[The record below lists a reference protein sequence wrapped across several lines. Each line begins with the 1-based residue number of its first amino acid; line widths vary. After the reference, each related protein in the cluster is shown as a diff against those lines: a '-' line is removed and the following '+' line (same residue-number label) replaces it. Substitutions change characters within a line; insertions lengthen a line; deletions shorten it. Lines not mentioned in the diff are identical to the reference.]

1 MADFTERRLLAVF
14 AHPDDET
21 FLCGG
26 ALARYASEGGRVSLV
41 CGTRGEV
48 GEISDPNLARPENLG
63 KVREEELR
71 AACRVLG
78 VRDVIVLGY
87 RDSGMNGTEDND
99 HPDAFSRA
107 DMGDLVGR
115 VVEVV
120 RRMRPQV
127 LLTFDPNGGYGH
139 PDHVAAHTAAVE
151 AFSAASDPSR
161 YPEQLIR
168 GLQPHRPERLY
179 YAVFPRSAVKAI
191 QDTIR
196 EMETHS
202 DFLEIDPESMGVPDE
217 EITTVLDVGGY
228 ADRKQEAARCH
239 KTQVQGDDPFD
250 WLPDT
255 IRWNMLSR
263 EHFVRVAPPF
273 NGSAGSTE
281 LDLFRGE
288 SG

>member
-1 MADFTERRLLAVF
+1 MDDFTERRLLAVF

-26 ALARYASEGGRVSLV
+26 TLARYASEGGRVSLI

-48 GEISDPNLARPENLG
+48 GEISDPNLAGHGNLG
-63 KVREEELR
+63 EVREEELR

-78 VRDVIVLGY
+78 VQDVIVLGY
-87 RDSGMNGTEDND
+87 RDSGMDGTADNN

-107 DMGDLVGR
+107 DMGEIVGH

-120 RRMRPQV
+120 RRIQPQV
-127 LLTFDPNGGYGH
+127 LVTFDPNGGYGH

-161 YPEQLIR
+161 YPEHLIR
-168 GLQPHRPERLY
+168 GLRPHRPDRLY
-179 YAVFPRSAVKAI
+179 YAVFPRSAARAI
-191 QDTIR
+191 QATMR
-196 EMETHS
+196 EIGAHS

-228 ADRKQEAARCH
+228 ADRKEEAARCH
-239 KTQVQGDDPFD
+239 KTQV
-250 WLPDT
+250 
-255 IRWNMLSR
+255 
-263 EHFVRVAPPF
+263 
-273 NGSAGSTE
+273 
-281 LDLFRGE
+281 
-288 SG
+288 

>member
-1 MADFTERRLLAVF
+1 MNDFTGRRLLAVL

-26 ALARYASEGGRVSLV
+26 TLARYAAEGGRVSLI

-48 GEISDPNLARPENLG
+48 GEISDPNLAGHWNLG
-63 KVREEELR
+63 EVREGELR

-78 VRDVIVLGY
+78 VQDVIVLGY
-87 RDSGMNGTEDND
+87 RDSGMNGTEDNN
-99 HPDAFSRA
+99 HPAAFSRA
-107 DMGDLVGR
+107 DMGEIVGH

-120 RRMRPQV
+120 RRVRPQV

-139 PDHVAAHTAAVE
+139 PDHVAAHTAAGE

-168 GLQPHRPERLY
+168 GLRPHRPDRLY
-179 YAVFPRSAVKAI
+179 YAGFPRSAARAI
-191 QDTIR
+191 QANMR
-196 EMETHS
+196 EIGANS

-228 ADRKQEAARCH
+228 VDRKQEAARCH
-239 KTQVQGDDPFD
+239 KTQVQGNDPFD
-250 WLPDT
+250 WLPEA
-255 IRWNMLSR
+255 IRGDMLAR

-273 NGSAGSTE
+273 DGSGGSME
-281 LDLFRGE
+281 LDLFSGE
-288 SG
+288 SR